1 MPHYLKTRSTF
12 RPLPTVQIDVQ
23 GDSDGSTIVYPTDS
37 EAESG
42 DYPETSISF
51 AQVESGVS
59 LSPEGEN
66 FDLYYNTDAAKEAA
80 EE

>member
-1 MPHYLKTRSTF
+1 MRQWKGHTGQSLSGKA
-12 RPLPTVQIDVQ
+12 LQ
-23 GDSDGSTIVYPTDS
+23 GNPSTIVYPADS